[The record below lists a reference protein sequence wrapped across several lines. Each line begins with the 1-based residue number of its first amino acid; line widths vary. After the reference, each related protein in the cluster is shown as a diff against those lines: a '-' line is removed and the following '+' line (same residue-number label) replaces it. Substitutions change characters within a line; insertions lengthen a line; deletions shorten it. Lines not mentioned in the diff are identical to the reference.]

1 MEIWKKKT
9 GLREYME
16 RGGEGA
22 GGEDSKYSLR
32 SIAALILIAGIPP
45 HILHFT
51 DFSLF
56 LHTDSGLRE
65 GVLLQEP
72 THPHFLDIVLWWGV
86 CCAIHLAN
94 TH

>member
-1 MEIWKKKT
+1 LSYQPARLHRLQAESIPRFLNVYKYGIWKKKT
-9 GLREYME
+9 GFREYIK

-56 LHTDSGLRE
+56 LYR
-65 GVLLQEP
+65 
-72 THPHFLDIVLWWGV
+72 
-86 CCAIHLAN
+86 
-94 TH
+94 